1 MFVDRTTLFVKAGHG
16 GAGRASVRR
25 EPFNPRG
32 GPDGGDGGGGGNVVL
47 RADHAVFDLSSL
59 ADRPHVRAPA
69 GAPGRSNNRRGADG
83 EEVLVP
89 VPVGTIVRDERGLVA
104 DLAIE
109 GASVVVARGGRGGR
123 GSSSLSSRRDRVPR
137 VVERGEPGEEHRV

>member
-16 GAGRASVRR
+16 GAGSASVRR

-59 ADRPHVRAPA
+59 ADRPFTTVEPNLGVA
-69 GAPGRSNNRRGADG
+69 GD
-83 EEVLVP
+83 
-89 VPVGTIVRDERGLVA
+89 DERIVVADVPGLIDRAHEGRGLGLEFLRHVSRSRVIVYVVDLSGDPVA
-104 DLAIE
+104 DLGMVRREISAYDPEI
-109 GASVVVARGGRGGR
+109 SV
-123 GSSSLSSRRDRVPR
+123 
-137 VVERGEPGEEHRV
+137 